1 MRLHLPSACVHLLI
15 RVSPNTLVWP
25 VPPFP
30 TCADE
35 EDKRKPKPSTPARA
49 LYEQQAEIRGKVD
62 VRKGGFGQK
71 DLALEDKASR
81 VR

>member
-1 MRLHLPSACVHLLI
+1 MKSQHLPPAPPP
-15 RVSPNTLVWP
+15 SPHS
-25 VPPFP
+25 
-30 TCADE
+30 CADE

-71 DLALEDKASR
+71 DSALEDKASR
-81 VR
+81 VSEC